1 MVKMP
6 KITMKIY
13 HIFTIFSV
21 GVAACLVVLFFTS
34 QEEKKEDIKEINAIA
49 DMQKQIENDV
59 CDSFDEATDDVD
71 KKYCKRMMSKHD
83 KVILDAIS
91 DKEEIAEYYA
101 TQAENYARTINE
113 QKISWTFPKDSIEE
127 ADLLELAEISDITR
141 DVEQYVEEHYE
152 LYMK

>member
-1 MVKMP
+1 MP

-13 HIFTIFSV
+13 HILTIVLLSFAV
-21 GVAACLVVLFFTS
+21 CLAIVFFTS

-59 CDSFDEATDDVD
+59 CDSFVKATDDVD
-71 KKYCKRMMSKHD
+71 KKHCKRMMSKHD
-83 KVILDAIS
+83 KVILDALS

-101 TQAENYARTINE
+101 TQARNYARTINE
-113 QKISWTFPKDSIEE
+113 HKISWTFPKDSIEE
-127 ADLLELAEISDITR
+127 ADLLEPAEIGDITR

-152 LYMK
+152 MYMK